1 MDESDPT
8 TPSGLPKV
16 SVITVCYNSLGI
28 IEGTLNSVL
37 SQDYPHL
44 EYVVVDGNSSDGTV
58 GVLQRYAD
66 KLARF
71 LSEPDRG
78 VYDAMNKG
86 IALAT
91 GEYLLFMNAGDVFAS
106 ATALREL
113 LNHSRADVIY
123 ADFNYLSGPRQGRVR
138 ANFPSGVFNHQSVL
152 YRRALH
158 QAHGG
163 YVSVRGLTAADYLF
177 FMTLQASTSDVSFQ
191 WVDTVVASVD
201 PNGMSAGPQTFL
213 QVGLTDCLLQRRS
226 RYATAFRIAVH
237 PTFNM
242 LRRLFRRFS

>member
-8 TPSGLPKV
+8 TPSRFPKV
-16 SVITVCYNSLGI
+16 SVITVCYNSLDI

-37 SQDYPHL
+37 AQDYPEL
-44 EYVVVDGNSSDGTV
+44 EYVVVDGNSSDGTSA
-58 GVLQRYAD
+58 VLQRYAH
-66 KLARF
+66 KLGQL

-86 IALAT
+86 IRLAT
-91 GEYLLFMNAGDVFAS
+91 GEYLLFMNAGDLFAS
-106 ATALREL
+106 STALREL
-113 LNHSRADVIY
+113 LGRSSADVIY

-138 ANFPSGVFNHQSVL
+138 ADFPRGIFNHQSVL
-152 YRRALH
+152 YRRELH
-158 QAHGG
+158 QTHGG
-163 YVSVRGLTAADYLF
+163 YVSVKGLTAADYLF
-177 FMTLQASTSDVSFQ
+177 FMTLQASTSAVAFE

-237 PTFNM
+237 PMFNQ
-242 LRRLFRRFS
+242 LRKLVRRFQ